1 MKNIPLLLL
10 LIISTAS
17 AGTGSLYSRYGVG
30 EVNAF
35 LSGKNIGMGNTGIA
49 LFGETHINLS
59 NPASI
64 ANITRSILSASY
76 QYRSYASSDDLGSS
90 VVASGGINSFALA
103 FPVLERRK
111 MVFSLGLLPFSSV
124 GYELQKQQT
133 LGGNTAVQAY
143 EGRGGINS
151 AQASLSYALSSDI
164 IVGATAHYLFGSI
177 YRDQTITF
185 LTGNLF
191 GGTYNETNSYS
202 GLGLTVG
209 GIYAGVDK
217 ALGFSDTKSVNVAA
231 TFFTGSSLD
240 LDRELLRNF
249 YSSQDTSSVADR
261 SVSLPFGFTAG
272 IAMLSNRTV
281 LAADL
286 QFQNWSSFTVDGV
299 HPAEIQNSLRFGAG
313 AEFLPASDFVGD
325 EFLKRISYRV
335 GAYALRSNLE
345 LMGNS
350 INEIGGTAGMTFPM
364 NPETRVH
371 LALEYGL
378 RGTTSSSLIRD
389 AIVRFTVS
397 VSAAELMFIQ
407 PPID

>member
-1 MKNIPLLLL
+1 MKNLTFLF
-10 LIISTAS
+10 LIAVSTAA

-30 EVNAF
+30 DVNAF
-35 LSGKNIGMGNTGIA
+35 LSGKNIGMGNAGIA

-76 QYRSYASSDDLGSS
+76 QYRSFASQDDFGSS

-103 FPVLERRK
+103 FPVLERKK
-111 MVFSLGLLPFSSV
+111 MVFSLGLLPFTTV
-124 GYELQKQQT
+124 GYELRKEQVV
-133 LGGNTAVQAY
+133 GGNASVQSY

-151 AQASLSYALSSDI
+151 AQASLSYAVSSDVM
-164 IVGATAHYLFGSI
+164 VGATAHYLFGSI

-191 GGTYNETNSYS
+191 GATYNETSSYS

-209 GIYAGVDK
+209 GIYAGIDK
-217 ALGFSDTKSVNVAA
+217 ALGLSETKSVNIAA
-231 TFFTGSSLD
+231 TLFTGSSLD
-240 LDRELLRNF
+240 LDREVLRNF
-249 YSSQDTSSVADR
+249 YSSQDTAAQQDR

-281 LAADL
+281 YAADM
-286 QFQNWSSFTVDGV
+286 QFQNWGGFTVDGV
-299 HPAEIQNSLRFGAG
+299 HPAELQNSLRLGIG
-313 AEFLPASDFVGD
+313 AEFLPQSDFVGD

-378 RGTTSSSLIRD
+378 RGTTSSNLVRD

-397 VSAAELMFIQ
+397 VSASELMFIQ

>member
-1 MKNIPLLLL
+1 MKRLPLLFLFFV
-10 LIISTAS
+10 TAAS

-35 LSGKNIGMGNTGIA
+35 LSGKNIGMGNAGIA

-64 ANITRSILSASY
+64 ANINRSILSASY
-76 QYRSYASSDDLGSS
+76 QYRSFASQDDAGSS
-90 VVASGGINSFALA
+90 LVASGGINSFALA
-103 FPVLERRK
+103 FPVLERKK
-111 MVFSLGLLPFSSV
+111 MVLSLGLLPYTTV

-133 LGGNTAVQAY
+133 VGGNSAVQAY

-151 AQASLSYALSSDI
+151 AQISLSYGISSDI

-202 GLGLTVG
+202 GLGLTLG

-217 ALGFSDTKSVNVAA
+217 ALGLSDTKSVNAA
-231 TFFTGSSLD
+231 LTIFTGSSLS

-249 YSSQDTSSVADR
+249 YSSQDTSATTDR
-261 SVSLPFGFTAG
+261 TVTLPFGFTAG
-272 IAMLSNRTV
+272 IAMLNNRTV
-281 LAADL
+281 YAADL
-286 QFQNWSSFTVDGV
+286 QFQNWGGFTVDGV
-299 HPAEIQNSLRFGAG
+299 HPAEIQNSIRLGAG
-313 AEFLPASDFVGD
+313 AEFLPISDFIGD
-325 EFLKRISYRV
+325 EFYKRLSYRV

-345 LMGNS
+345 LFGNS
-350 INEIGGTAGMTFPM
+350 INEIGGTAGMSFPM

-378 RGTTSSSLIRD
+378 RGTTSSNLIRD